1 MVVFVVCRRNPALSL
16 LFFAGFRSNDFFSLK
31 NNSLR
36 IGSKR
41 SKPTHP
47 FFLNSFF
54 LSGVGFCPALL
65 IDSGSLEILLGGG
78 GGGGGISRRL

>member
-1 MVVFVVCRRNPALSL
+1 MKDGSICCLSEESCALIVI
-16 LFFAGFRSNDFFSLK
+16 FRSNDFFSLK

-78 GGGGGISRRL
+78 GGGGISRRL